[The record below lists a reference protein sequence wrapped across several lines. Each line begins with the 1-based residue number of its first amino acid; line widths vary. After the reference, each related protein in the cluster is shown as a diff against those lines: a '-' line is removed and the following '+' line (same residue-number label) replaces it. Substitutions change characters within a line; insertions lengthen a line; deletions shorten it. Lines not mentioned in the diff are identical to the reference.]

1 MSCKI
6 CLILV
11 SWYKSPV
18 LSLRWRVK
26 PLSVKRRKKEIE
38 IPSQIVKLSLEQFLA
53 WVNAHV
59 CDRCRIYTAK
69 ECQSVSQFCF
79 VLQRLPLRP
88 YYLCSWPHCWVNIG
102 TVLVYACVSRSVCV
116 CVCVQ
121 AHYALKSHPAW
132 HPLCLSEQIWS
143 GACCH
148 PGPCITFKEVS
159 VRPFRQRRQPRLG
172 LLRLPLVCQACL
184 IRCGIKDGHFSH
196 PVCMHVCVVLCVLLY
211 SVSITVLERGVDE
224 RPFALHAKGVLL
236 RGWMRLKMMEIRPVL
251 NASDRREYEY
261 LTFLNQRFYIFIF

>member
-1 MSCKI
+1 MYCQGM
-6 CLILV
+6 
-11 SWYKSPV
+11 PV
-18 LSLRWRVK
+18 
-26 PLSVKRRKKEIE
+26 
-38 IPSQIVKLSLEQFLA
+38 
-53 WVNAHV
+53 
-59 CDRCRIYTAK
+59 
-69 ECQSVSQFCF
+69 CQSVLLCTSTLALTSILS
-79 VLQRLPLRP
+79 LQLAALLSEHR
-88 YYLCSWPHCWVNIG
+88 HCARVCM
-102 TVLVYACVSRSVCV
+102 CVSVHVCV